1 MSEKYRLLICKVM
14 RVVVFT
20 TGILAGFSVFGWEV
34 KPRAPEDR
42 VVDFP
47 IAYESN
53 ARGDRA
59 EVNRNEDDEIKLKV
73 LLAAGFIQYS
83 PNSCP
88 TLQIDSRTPVH
99 HNEIGK
105 DCAVETHT
113 VSISLG
119 DIIDNQIISLPLHR
133 LMNGSQLAVRFV
145 TSSGEYRESKF
156 SLRNSKQAI
165 TASIG
170 TDVEVTPSIEQTST
184 P

>member
-1 MSEKYRLLICKVM
+1 MSR
-14 RVVVFT
+14 
-20 TGILAGFSVFGWEV
+20 
-34 KPRAPEDR
+34 D
-42 VVDFP
+42 
-47 IAYESN
+47 
-53 ARGDRA
+53 
-59 EVNRNEDDEIKLKV
+59 EDDEIKLNV
-73 LLAAGFIQYS
+73 SLAPGFIQYA

-99 HNEIGK
+99 HNEIGE

-145 TSSGEYRESKF
+145 TSSGEYREAKF

-165 TASIG
+165 KASIG
-170 TDVEVTPSIEQTST
+170 DDVEVTPTLEQASA